1 MWRIAGAVS
10 AAAVS
15 FAGKVRALLRARP
28 PTGPSVPGDAALY
41 RTLTTLARALAQYLL
56 VFSKLPSHL
65 QLPPEKER
73 DTVKFVVMT
82 LEVSRCAGTR
92 AQSGG
97 KSEGA
102 ARRGRRLLCL
112 KPSGAGRSPPEAHL
126 PAVTCPA
133 ARPPPLCWARPLPW
147 LLRCAVYLVV
157 GSPSPR
163 LCLWAGGRALGGVR
177 PGTWPPAR
185 DLPGTGQGDLVHLL
199 LSLYP

>member
-147 LLRCAVYLVV
+147 LLRGAVYLVV

-163 LCLWAGGRALGGVR
+163 LCLWAGGRAL
-177 PGTWPPAR
+177 
-185 DLPGTGQGDLVHLL
+185 
-199 LSLYP
+199 